1 MVPTTSVT
9 LTKNANSIST
19 QDLTPED
26 HQLIGQL
33 THLWGPYQKRGLEVR
48 WKTGALLN
56 KRLGLPT
63 ERLAHG
69 QHVLKTVAKQ
79 LLIAECDLSRMRWF
93 AHLFKSVEDLQEKH
107 PEIRTW
113 TQVKE
118 LLAKLNPRR
127 SKGEQSSEASG
138 NGEKTSETGG
148 NGEQS
153 SDTTGREGNSSG
165 GEQQGVA
172 VLDDILRTLGNATE
186 QFRQNGFALDEAM
199 RKRMRKAVEQ
209 LVEVVADRLKIRLKI
224 EEQEA

>member
-1 MVPTTSVT
+1 MSHTTSVS
-9 LTKNANSIST
+9 LSENASSIST

-33 THLWGPYQKRGLEVR
+33 TRLWEPYQKRGLEVR

-79 LLIAECDLSRMRWF
+79 LQIAECDLSRMRWF
-93 AHLFKSVEDLQEKH
+93 AHRFQSVEDLQQKH
-107 PEIRTW
+107 SEIRTW

-118 LLAKLNPRR
+118 LLASLNA
-127 SKGEQSSEASG
+127 GCG
-138 NGEKTSETGG
+138 NGEKSSKADSKAKSDETGG

-153 SDTTGREGNSSG
+153 SDTAGKEGNSSG

-172 VLDDILRTLGNATE
+172 VLDDILRSLGNATE